1 MVVVMP
7 AVDTAGDAPASSVT
21 MPVRARRRL
30 RVCAVSFKPCWQDAS
45 GRWMSFGGFPFQ
57 MAAIGA
63 LFDDMTLVIV
73 RVPPRDG
80 GIPLPA
86 HARVVPLRSPR
97 GADLRRKVSVA
108 ARMPYLVWKIAASAW
123 NADAVHVPLP
133 GDVPLLGM
141 WIAVAMRKRVLA
153 RYGGSWVANT
163 QSTFMNR
170 VTKAC
175 MRRFAGGRN
184 VMLATGDGETAP
196 AARMEWV
203 FSTALARGE
212 LERIVPRLD
221 RGLSQPPRLVYAGRL
236 SPEKGVAVLIDA
248 LGHLAKDAQAPLP
261 HLTILGDGDER
272 PALEARAAAAGC
284 RDRVTFA
291 GQVDRAAL
299 SSALD
304 VADVCVQPSLT
315 EGFSKAWLDAMAH
328 GLPVLTSNVGAA
340 SAVIG
345 TRGERGWLVVPGD
358 SQELASAIRRVL
370 VDHQDWTDL
379 RRRCRAYVEGRT
391 LEAWA
396 ERIGTMCAAHWGWTM
411 TDGRLRA

>member
-1 MVVVMP
+1 MAGATTVLV
-7 AVDTAGDAPASSVT
+7 TGDAPPSPVT
-21 MPVRARRRL
+21 APERARRRL
-30 RVCAVSFKPCWQDAS
+30 RVCAVSFKPCWQDES

-57 MAAIGA
+57 MDAIA
-63 LFDDMTLVIV
+63 SLFDDMTLVIV
-73 RVPPRDG
+73 RVPPRAG

-86 HARVVPLRSPR
+86 HARIVPLRSPS
-97 GADLRRKVSVA
+97 GADLRRKLSIIA
-108 ARMPYLVWKIAASAW
+108 SLPYYLWRIAASAR
-123 NADAVHVPLP
+123 NADVVHVPLP

-141 WIAVAMRKRVLA
+141 WIALAMRKRVLA

-175 MRRFAGGRN
+175 MRRAAGGRN
-184 VMLATGDGETAP
+184 VMLATGEGDAAP
-196 AARMEWV
+196 APRMNWV
-203 FSTALARGE
+203 FSTALARRE
-212 LERIVPRLD
+212 LDRIAPRLD
-221 RGLSQPPRLVYAGRL
+221 RGLSSTPRLVYAGRL

-248 LGHLAKDAQAPLP
+248 LGILAKDPTLAQP
-261 HLTILGDGDER
+261 HLTVLGDGEER
-272 PALEARAAAAGC
+272 ATLEARAAAVGC

-291 GQVDRAAL
+291 GQVDRDTL

-328 GLPVLTSNVGAA
+328 GLPVLASNVGAA

-345 TRGERGWLVVPGD
+345 TRGERGWLVAPGD
-358 SQELASAIRRVL
+358 SQALADAIHHVL
-370 VDHQDWTDL
+370 VDDLDWTAL

-396 ERIGTMCAAHWGWTM
+396 ERIGTVCAAHWGWTM